1 MYRILIVDD
10 EAGHR
15 QGMTALLRMLKPEY
29 LVFEAESGERA
40 LQMMGAMSFD
50 MILTDV
56 RMSGMD
62 GLTFLQRA
70 RERQP
75 NARCVIL
82 SAYGTFEY
90 ARRGISAG
98 ADEYLLKP
106 VDAEELRACL
116 DRLEGELQAARAA
129 QREQAKMHSSLVSM
143 QSGYVEQQMYR
154 FVMGEL
160 PESEAA
166 VVRQIFGVG
175 GQDSGFALYA
185 LPENGWRTPNAREDA
200 RFLMREALRPFGAA
214 ATFSPIPNA
223 DALVSVVAGG
233 PVPDEAELAG
243 RLAAVERAVGQ
254 RLIAGVCRCEAA
266 FWNRLEPV
274 YYGAREACL
283 RHFFEPD
290 RYLLSAPLE
299 ARPDSFRAMRL
310 DLPLR
315 EIAAKIRAGDAARAY
330 ELFERGLRQAAR
342 EAGASPS
349 RIKEVAMYAF
359 IFLLGDADLGVDA
372 AARERVSARLDRS
385 VPESADFPQMLRAVE
400 REIDA
405 LCGEVAPR
413 AAQAAGLEEAVAFVR
428 ERFCEPLSLAEVA
441 RRFHYNP
448 SYFSNQFKI
457 AAGMPFSDFLYEL
470 RMRRAAELLLQTN
483 AYAAKIGERVGYP
496 NAAYFT
502 KAFKKKYG
510 LSPDQYRKRGKRT

>member
-62 GLTFLQRA
+62 RLTFLQRA

-166 VVRQIFGVG
+166 VVRQIFGGEVRILA
-175 GQDSGFALYA
+175 SRSTPFR
-185 LPENGWRTPNAREDA
+185 RT
-200 RFLMREALRPFGAA
+200 
-214 ATFSPIPNA
+214 
-223 DALVSVVAGG
+223 AGG
-233 PVPDEAELAG
+233 RRTRG
-243 RLAAVERAVGQ
+243 RTRA
-254 RLIAGVCRCEAA
+254 
-266 FWNRLEPV
+266 
-274 YYGAREACL
+274 
-283 RHFFEPD
+283 
-290 RYLLSAPLE
+290 S
-299 ARPDSFRAMRL
+299 
-310 DLPLR
+310 
-315 EIAAKIRAGDAARAY
+315 
-330 ELFERGLRQAAR
+330 
-342 EAGASPS
+342 
-349 RIKEVAMYAF
+349 
-359 IFLLGDADLGVDA
+359 
-372 AARERVSARLDRS
+372 
-385 VPESADFPQMLRAVE
+385 
-400 REIDA
+400 
-405 LCGEVAPR
+405 
-413 AAQAAGLEEAVAFVR
+413 
-428 ERFCEPLSLAEVA
+428 
-441 RRFHYNP
+441 
-448 SYFSNQFKI
+448 
-457 AAGMPFSDFLYEL
+457 
-470 RMRRAAELLLQTN
+470 
-483 AYAAKIGERVGYP
+483 
-496 NAAYFT
+496 
-502 KAFKKKYG
+502 
-510 LSPDQYRKRGKRT
+510 